1 MNNRH
6 VPVRTCNH
14 CGATWTNAGQGGRG
28 GAHKTRYCSTACRD
42 AARRAVNRSNRGN
55 VPVGKRFV
63 RADDLAECVVC
74 QDARGL
80 PYALALR
87 EMDFAPLTQA

>member
-1 MNNRH
+1 
-6 VPVRTCNH
+6 
-14 CGATWTNAGQGGRG
+14 
-28 GAHKTRYCSTACRD
+28 
-42 AARRAVNRSNRGN
+42 

-63 RADDLAECVVC
+63 HADDLAECVVC

-80 PYALALR
+80 PYALAVR

>member
-1 MNNRH
+1 MRTFPPHN
-6 VPVRTCNH
+6 RTCKW
-14 CGATWTNAGQGGRG
+14 CGADFVTQGQGQRL
-28 GAHKTRYCSTACRD
+28 RYCSDGC
-42 AARRAVNRSNRGN
+42 AAASNSNTNRLPVGERRR
-55 VPVGKRFV
+55 VPVGRRFV

-87 EMDFAPLTQA
+87 EMETAP

>member
-1 MNNRH
+1 MSNRP
-6 VPVRTCNH
+6 VPVRTCNY
-14 CGATWTNAGQGGRG
+14 CGGQWTNAGHGRG
-28 GAHKTRYCSTACRD
+28 GSHKTRYCSTACRD

-87 EMDFAPLTQA
+87 EEAYAQEVVGG